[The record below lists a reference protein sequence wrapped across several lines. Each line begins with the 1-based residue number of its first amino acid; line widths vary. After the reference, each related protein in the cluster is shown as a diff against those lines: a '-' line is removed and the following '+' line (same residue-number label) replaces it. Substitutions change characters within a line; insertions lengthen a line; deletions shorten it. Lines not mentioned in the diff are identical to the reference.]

1 MNKTKPTA
9 KGTAAAN
16 RAWDTIRR
24 DKAAKILADKQG
36 IPPHALDAE
45 EAALSCVI
53 QVGDAGSQQNVDMM
67 LHQLM
72 PSYFYDHRTK
82 TLHHAMCMM
91 RSENR
96 AVDWVTLNMW
106 LKANK
111 RDGELMTYLE
121 ECGGT
126 DYVKH
131 VWDQSPS
138 GMNFNAYLPTLQEYK
153 WRRFALANSAN
164 FAALATAEDCAMD
177 KLRELTA
184 ELHEQATKLN
194 SGHVPMIQLVTPEQ
208 ARAYEPDE
216 NDFMVGQGLISKGM
230 FVTIGGEPGVGKS
243 RLATTLAIAG
253 ARGVNSWLN
262 YPIRSKWRTLVL
274 QSENDAHR
282 LKEECDAIPK
292 QFNDWIKFT
301 NGLSHG
307 LAFDKPEFR
316 RELRRIFD
324 EWPFE
329 MLVVD
334 PWNDVSSEEG
344 QKDYKEA
351 LLNIQACFRGA
362 KMPAVV
368 IVAHLR
374 KRGRDDNG
382 KRKSGRELLH
392 ELSGSLA
399 LGSTSRTVVVVQ
411 AASSD
416 MEDARVICEVA
427 KANNVKPE
435 WFSDYGGSRS
445 AWKRANGAFESI
457 KEFDWNEY
465 DNPGAPERRGLDEEM
480 VREVFD
486 GEKPMKPARLAK
498 LLKQH
503 HEIGESTTFRAIGVK
518 GYLGH
523 LFDRQYGLLSLKPGT
538 NGRAGH

>member
-1 MNKTKPTA
+1 MNKPTTKGSEAA
-9 KGTAAAN
+9 KK
-16 RAWDTIRR
+16 AWDTRR
-24 DKAAKILADKQG
+24 KIAADN
-36 IPPHALDAE
+36 IPPHSLEAE
-45 EAALSCVI
+45 MAALSCVV

-67 LHQLM
+67 LHQLT
-72 PSYFYDHRTK
+72 PSFFYDHRTR
-82 TLHHAMCMM
+82 TLHYAMCMM
-91 RSENR
+91 RTENR

-121 ECGGT
+121 ESGGT
-126 DYVKH
+126 EFVKK
-131 VWDQSPS
+131 VWDCSPG
-138 GMNFNAYLPTLQEYK
+138 GMNFNAYLPTLHEYK
-153 WRRFALANSAN
+153 TRRFCLVKQVRLTE
-164 FAALATAEDCAMD
+164 LATAT
-177 KLRELTA
+177 ELTPEELA
-184 ELHEQATKLN
+184 EKVRSEFSELFEQTTKH
-194 SGHVPMIQLVTPEQ
+194 SGHVPMISIVTPEQ

-253 ARGVNSWLN
+253 ARGNNSWLN
-262 YPIRSKWRTLVL
+262 YPVRSKWRTLVL

-301 NGLSHG
+301 DGLSHG
-307 LAFDKPEFR
+307 MAFDKPEFR
-316 RELRRIFD
+316 RELRRLYD

-399 LGSTSRTVVVVQ
+399 LGSTSRTVIVVQ

-435 WFSDYGGSRS
+435 WFGNYGGSRS
-445 AWKRANGAFESI
+445 AWKRANGAFEAL
-457 KEFDWNEY
+457 KDFDWNQY

-480 VREVFD
+480 IIEVFD

-498 LLKQH
+498 LIKQH
-503 HEIGESTTFRAIGVK
+503 HEIGESTTFRAIGPK
-518 GYLGH
+518 GYLSH
-523 LFDRQYGLLSLKPGT
+523 LFDRQCGLLSLKNGT
-538 NGRAGH
+538 NGHAVNGNARH